1 MEFSQVNDTGN
12 ERDMDKKS
20 EKIAFKT
27 FSNINYSIKTIL
39 DSLII
44 QF

>member
-1 MEFSQVNDTGN
+1 
-12 ERDMDKKS
+12 MDKKS

-27 FSNINYSIKTIL
+27 FSDINYSIKTIL

-44 QF
+44 